1 VRSRRRPRQRA
12 HERAEARPEDDVRKA
27 DRDDR
32 EHTDERSRRERVV
45 TKTEW
50 NRQQIDEERRVARAD
65 AGRQPDGRPGAVEQP
80 LRAVDRRRFVDL
92 ELDQVE
98 RVQAEECRQRK
109 HPDDSGCAEK
119 ICSRPHP
126 GGTLGA

>member
-1 VRSRRRPRQRA
+1 MSFA
-12 HERAEARPEDDVRKA
+12 DVRY
-27 DRDDR
+27 
-32 EHTDERSRRERVV
+32 ESHT
-45 TKTEW
+45 
-50 NRQQIDEERRVARAD
+50 
-65 AGRQPDGRPGAVEQP
+65 PVESPP

-98 RVQAEECRQRK
+98 RVQAEKCRQRK